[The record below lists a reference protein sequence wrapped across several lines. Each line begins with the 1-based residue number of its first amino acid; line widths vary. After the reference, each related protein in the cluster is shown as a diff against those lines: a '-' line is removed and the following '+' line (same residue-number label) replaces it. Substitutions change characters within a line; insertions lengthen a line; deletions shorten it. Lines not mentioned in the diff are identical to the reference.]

1 MQAIQYI
8 DTTEKLDK
16 LCQKIDQEPWVA
28 LDTEFLREKTYY
40 PKFCLLQI
48 ATLEWVACVDP
59 LVLPTLNQLF
69 DILYQKKIIKVF
81 HACQQDIEI
90 FYQLTGKAPEPI
102 FDTQLAAPVLGLQD
116 NPGYA
121 MLVSSFLNVNL
132 DKAHTRTDW
141 SIRPLSEE
149 QLQYAAD
156 DVIYLAKIYQI
167 MLKKLSDLGRSDWL
181 EEDFAKLKNPDLYDL
196 PPENTW
202 LKIRGKNKLTNKQLS
217 VLQALSGWRELTVK
231 QENKPRGWLMRD
243 DLLLDIAR
251 LQPVSMPELF
261 KIRNINGR
269 TAKQYGHQL
278 CELIK
283 QARTQPPIK
292 VQDSHKAPKKTQQQ
306 EAIIDLLAAI
316 VRIRA
321 DQNSLNPSI
330 LGARKDLEML
340 FFEDSQCSLLHGWRY
355 EMAGKE
361 LLQILEGN
369 NMLIVRKGEIYSE
382 IVNQD

>member
-1 MQAIQYI
+1 MQAIQFI
-8 DTTEKLDK
+8 DTPEKLNQ
-16 LCQKIDQEPWVA
+16 LCQKIEQEPWVA

-48 ATLEWVACVDP
+48 ATLEWVVCVDP
-59 LVLPTLNQLF
+59 LVLPSLDQLF
-69 DILYQKKIIKVF
+69 DVLYQQNIIKVL

-90 FYQLTGKAPEPI
+90 FYQLTGKVPEPI
-102 FDTQLAAPVLGLQD
+102 FDTQLAAPVLGLQE

-121 MLVSSFLNVNL
+121 MLVSSFLNINL

-149 QLQYAAD
+149 QLKYAAD
-156 DVIYLAKIYQI
+156 DVIYLAEIYQI

-181 EEDFAKLKNPDLYDL
+181 EDDFAKLKNPDLYDL
-196 PPENTW
+196 PPENAW

-217 VLQALSGWRELTVK
+217 VLQALSVWREQTVK
-231 QENKPRGWLMRD
+231 RENKPRGWLIRD

-261 KIRNINGR
+261 KVRNINGR

-292 VQDSHKAPKKTQQQ
+292 VQDSCKTPKKTQQQ
-306 EAIIDLLAAI
+306 EAIVDLLAAI

-330 LGARKDLEML
+330 LATRKDLEML
-340 FFEDSQCSLLHGWRY
+340 LFEDPLCSLLHGWRY

-361 LLQILEGN
+361 LLQILEGE
-369 NMLIVRKGEIYSE
+369 NMLIVRDGEVFSE
-382 IVNQD
+382 LINQD

>member
-1 MQAIQYI
+1 M
-8 DTTEKLDK
+8 
-16 LCQKIDQEPWVA
+16 
-28 LDTEFLREKTYY
+28 
-40 PKFCLLQI
+40 
-48 ATLEWVACVDP
+48 
-59 LVLPTLNQLF
+59 
-69 DILYQKKIIKVF
+69 
-81 HACQQDIEI
+81 
-90 FYQLTGKAPEPI
+90 
-102 FDTQLAAPVLGLQD
+102 GLQE

-121 MLVSSFLNVNL
+121 MLVSSFLNINL

-149 QLQYAAD
+149 QLKYAAD
-156 DVIYLAKIYQI
+156 DVIYLAEIYQI

-181 EEDFAKLKNPDLYDL
+181 EDDFAKLKNPDLYDL
-196 PPENTW
+196 PPENAW

-217 VLQALSGWRELTVK
+217 VLQALSVWREQTVK
-231 QENKPRGWLMRD
+231 RENKPRGWLIRD

-261 KIRNINGR
+261 KVRNINGR

-292 VQDSHKAPKKTQQQ
+292 VQDSCKTPKKTQQQ
-306 EAIIDLLAAI
+306 EAIVDLLAAI

-330 LGARKDLEML
+330 LATRKDLEML
-340 FFEDSQCSLLHGWRY
+340 LFEDPLCSLLHGWRY

-361 LLQILEGN
+361 LLQILEGE
-369 NMLIVRKGEIYSE
+369 NMLIVRNGEVFSE
-382 IVNQD
+382 LINQD